1 MKFDTKDVLFDEQ
14 MNHQD
19 MRGNKISSAITADNS
34 ILISFDENNS
44 IAFYIDPDEDG
55 VYDIPVEKGDV
66 NSDGVIDG
74 RDASAVLESY
84 AISSVESNETSY
96 INFDFADFDGNGV
109 IDGRDASEI
118 LVQYAESSVK

>member
-1 MKFDTKDVLFDEQ
+1 

-19 MRGNKISSAITADNS
+19 MRGNKISSDITADNS